1 MLWRKKRRV
10 SPSRARRRRWRSRNA
25 FVERRRRSHGAK
37 SKGGTPWIIQTP
49 SCTWTGG
56 GAQAAKRARRERW
69 FHTCGQIQIEKE
81 VNGVVGA
88 PLLMQ
93 MRVWINLRLIQSH
106 FCLQRWR
113 LNQWGPEVK
122 SAMVFI
128 LDNSGLKF
136 DFFLSSLRSENCST
150 KIEENP

>member
-1 MLWRKKRRV
+1 MLWKKRV
-10 SPSRARRRRWRSRNA
+10 SPSRARWRRWRSRNA
-25 FVERRRRSHGAK
+25 FVERRWRSHGAK

-56 GAQAAKRARRERW
+56 GEQTAKRARRERW
-69 FHTCGQIQIEKE
+69 FHTCRQIQIEKE

-93 MRVWINLRLIQSH
+93 MHVWINLRLIQSQ
-106 FCLQRWR
+106 FCLQSWR

-122 SAMVFI
+122 SAMVSSWI
-128 LDNSGLKF
+128 IRAWNLI
-136 DFFLSSLRSENCST
+136 FLLSLNQKT
-150 KIEENP
+150 APQK